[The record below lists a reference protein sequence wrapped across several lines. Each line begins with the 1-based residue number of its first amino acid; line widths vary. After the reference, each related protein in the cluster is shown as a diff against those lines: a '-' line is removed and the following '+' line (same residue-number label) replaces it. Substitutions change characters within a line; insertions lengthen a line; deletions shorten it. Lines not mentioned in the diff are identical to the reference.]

1 MMRIILITFALILN
15 LFANS
20 SEIEVKIYENILSNF
35 NTNSKIKVYSDN
47 KNISNI
53 IKMYSN
59 KLEISNKIDAKFYIL
74 SSKIDSLS
82 SDKIVIVTSY
92 NLLKDMK
99 NSIGAFYWKKGRPN
113 ILFIQERLEN
123 KNLILNSSYNKYIEI
138 ERCLY
143 EICF

>member
-99 NSIGAFYWKKGRPN
+99 SSIGAFYWKKGRPN
-113 ILFIQERLEN
+113 ILFIQERLKN